1 MAVARSRGI
10 ARLSGVTL
18 LSGAVLLVA
27 LVVAGCGLTGG
38 PGGSGH
44 SAPDF
49 QVTTL
54 AGDQAS
60 LSLYRGKP
68 LVLAFMASW

>member
-1 MAVARSRGI
+1 VKRLSAARSRGI
-10 ARLSGVTL
+10 ARLLGVTL

-27 LVVAGCGLTGG
+27 LVVAGCGST
-38 PGGSGH
+38 GGSGG

-49 QVTTL
+49 QVTTF
-54 AGDQAS
+54 AGDQVS